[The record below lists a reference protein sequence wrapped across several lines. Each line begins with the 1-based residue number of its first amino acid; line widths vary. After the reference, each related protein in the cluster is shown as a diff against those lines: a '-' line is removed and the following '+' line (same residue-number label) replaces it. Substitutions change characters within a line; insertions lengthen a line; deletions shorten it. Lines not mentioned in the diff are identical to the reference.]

1 MTEGQTIWEGWGSVI
16 LVVSVSVLVLVLVG
30 VLIWQAFKTYQ
41 TKMALDTN
49 SSHEAAYRALAEPAT
64 AAQQQANGQ
73 LIKLN
78 EHVAELNAR
87 LASIERLLK
96 QVE

>member
-1 MTEGQTIWEGWGSVI
+1 MAEGETIWQGWGSVM

-41 TKMALDTN
+41 TKMTIDAN
-49 SSHEAAYRALAEPAT
+49 SSYEEAYRALVDQAT
-64 AAQQQANGQ
+64 AAQQHANRQ
-73 LIKLN
+73 LMVLN
-78 EHVAELNAR
+78 EHIAELNAH

-96 QVE
+96 QME

>member
-1 MTEGQTIWEGWGSVI
+1 MTEGETIWQGWGSVL

-41 TKMALDTN
+41 TKLTLET
-49 SSHEAAYRALAEPAT
+49 SSSQEAAYRALAEQAT
-64 AAQQQANGQ
+64 AAQQQSNRQ
-73 LIKLN
+73 LTVLG
-78 EHVAELNAR
+78 EQVAELNTR
-87 LASIERLLK
+87 LAAIERLLK

>member
-41 TKMALDTN
+41 TKIALDAN
-49 SSHEAAYRALAEPAT
+49 SSHEAAYRALAEQAT
-64 AAQQQANGQ
+64 AAQQQVNGQ
-73 LIKLN
+73 LIRLN

-96 QVE
+96 EVE